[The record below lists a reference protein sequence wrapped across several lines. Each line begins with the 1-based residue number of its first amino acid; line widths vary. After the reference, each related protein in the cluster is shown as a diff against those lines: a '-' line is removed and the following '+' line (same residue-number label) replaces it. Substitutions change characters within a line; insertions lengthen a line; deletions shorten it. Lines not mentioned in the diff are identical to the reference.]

1 MKKTIYCNCSYYQF
15 ISEDVKERVLTALQ
29 SSGEEFEAVGDLCR
43 LCAEKDER
51 LQSWAK
57 DDSLRIIACFPRT
70 IKWLFSAGGA
80 PLSQEGVEFL
90 NMRSD
95 SVEKILSSLP
105 EPLENRS
112 HVDLQLEKSD
122 QWIPWF
128 PVIDYDRCEHCRQC
142 LNFCL
147 FGVYELSEQD
157 RVEVRK
163 PANCKTNCPAC
174 ARACPHSAII
184 FPKYAESPINGD
196 EVTEES
202 LRNQNDKP
210 DLSRLANGNVYDAIR
225 SRSKDRKRFSKD
237 AKQGPSTLKEL
248 QEKLDIPSEVLASLS
263 PMEMA
268 NIKTNSA
275 KTKSNKTQQEPDSK
289 RKANLNE

>member
-1 MKKTIYCNCSYYQF
+1 MKKTIYCNCAYYQF

-29 SSGEEFEAVGDLCR
+29 SSGEDFEAVPDLCR

-51 LQSWAK
+51 LQGWAK
-57 DDSLRIIACFPRT
+57 EDSLRIIACYPRT
-70 IKWLFSAGGA
+70 IKWLFSSGGA

-90 NMRSD
+90 NMRTD
-95 SVEKILSSLP
+95 SVEKILTSLSGP
-105 EPLENRS
+105 IENGA
-112 HVDLQLEKSD
+112 HGNLQLEKDD

-202 LRNQNDKP
+202 LQNQNDKP
-210 DLSRLANGNVYDAIR
+210 DLSRLGNGNVYDAIR
-225 SRSKDRKRFSKD
+225 SRSKGGKRFSKD
-237 AKQGPSTLKEL
+237 AGQGSSTLKEL

-268 NIKTNSA
+268 NIKANSA
-275 KTKSNKTQQEPDSK
+275 KTKANKTQQESDSK
-289 RKANLNE
+289 RKANRDE

>member
-1 MKKTIYCNCSYYQF
+1 MKKTIYCNCAYYQF
-15 ISEDVKERVLTALQ
+15 ISEDVKQRVLTALTG
-29 SSGEEFEAVGDLCR
+29 SGEEFEAVADLCR

-51 LQSWAK
+51 LQDWAK
-57 DDSLRIIACFPRT
+57 EGSLRIIACFPRT
-70 IKWLFSAGGA
+70 IKWLFNAGGA

-90 NMRSD
+90 NMRTD

-105 EPLENRS
+105 GPLENRAQE
-112 HVDLQLEKSD
+112 DLQLEKSD

-147 FGVYELSEQD
+147 FGVYELSEKD

-184 FPKYAESPINGD
+184 FPKYADSPINGD

-202 LRNQNDKP
+202 LQNQDDKP

-237 AKQGPSTLKEL
+237 AGQGPSTLKEL

-263 PMEMA
+263 PADMA
-268 NIKTNSA
+268 NLRANTTKP
-275 KTKSNKTQQEPDSK
+275 KSNSEREASLDEP
-289 RKANLNE
+289 L

>member
-1 MKKTIYCNCSYYQF
+1 MKKTIYCNCAYYQF
-15 ISEDVKERVLTALQ
+15 ISDDVKDRVLTALQ
-29 SSGEEFEAVGDLCR
+29 RSGEAFEAVPDLCR

-57 DDSLRIIACFPRT
+57 QDSLRIIACFPRA

-80 PLSQEGVEFL
+80 PLPQEGVEFL
-90 NMRSD
+90 NMRTD

-105 EPLENRS
+105 EPLENRAQE
-112 HVDLQLEKSD
+112 DFQLEKSD

-184 FPKYAESPINGD
+184 FPKYAQSPINGD

-202 LRNQNDKP
+202 LQNQNEKP
-210 DLSRLANGNVYDAIR
+210 DLSNLANGNVYDAIR
-225 SRSKDRKRFSKD
+225 SRSKDHKRFSKD
-237 AKQGPSTLKEL
+237 AGQGPTMLKEL

-263 PMEMA
+263 PADMA
-268 NIKTNSA
+268 NLRANTTKP
-275 KTKSNKTQQEPDSK
+275 KSNSEREASLD
-289 RKANLNE
+289 E